1 MCNLVVSP
9 AAACRKPPSPIIA
22 EVYPSYQQSCCAP
35 STHCTALHCTAFEA
49 PSLQIG
55 GPRFEG
61 KDMCQIYAGRF
72 CYFAGL
78 EGLPSFKSCRLVFS
92 FPSLPL
98 APVLPSAASTI
109 SHNEKQPPNVFDGDA
124 QEELALEKLGYQQE
138 LKRSFGLIGMI
149 GFSFSI
155 VTCWSAL
162 SGVLVIG
169 VESGGPPVMIWS
181 WLGICTASLAVAY
194 SMAEM
199 CSAYPVAGGQYSWV
213 AALAPRKMARGFS
226 YVCGLFMLIGILAMG
241 ATNNFIVA
249 NFILGVSNLNNP
261 GYTIQRWH
269 TVLVT
274 YAVGIFSACF
284 NIFGPSLLE
293 KASRALLVW
302 NICAFLIIVITILA
316 VNDHKQLAAFVFK
329 DFVNETGFNRPYCAI
344 VGLLQSA
351 FGMCCHDAPAHMRE
365 EIHDARKQVPRAIIL
380 SVYVGAVT
388 GFIFLIAAYYC
399 MGSID
404 DTAMSSTGVPIIEIF
419 YNSTSSRAGAS
430 CLTILLIV
438 IGIGASNALT
448 AEGGRAVYTFA
459 RDRGLPFS
467 NLWSQVEPKKQIPI
481 AALCLTVLVQV
492 ALDSVYLG
500 TVTGFNTV
508 VSIATQGFYAMLAYP
523 TTRTDVSSAMP
534 LMARLTSLMLP
545 SCRAQAKKIGGGL
558 YFQGALSVP
567 LNITGLVFLLFTT
580 ITFNSPS
587 VCPVSTENMNYTS
600 AAVGMIM
607 AGVPRPGRPQV
618 EAKPLCSAASSS
630 IDLFGRARGVNNDV
644 PLSFR

>member
-1 MCNLVVSP
+1 M
-9 AAACRKPPSPIIA
+9 A
-22 EVYPSYQQSCCAP
+22 
-35 STHCTALHCTAFEA
+35 
-49 PSLQIG
+49 
-55 GPRFEG
+55 
-61 KDMCQIYAGRF
+61 D
-72 CYFAGL
+72 
-78 EGLPSFKSCRLVFS
+78 
-92 FPSLPL
+92 
-98 APVLPSAASTI
+98 
-109 SHNEKQPPNVFDGDA
+109 NEKQPPNVFNGDA

-162 SGVLVIG
+162 SGVLIIG

-213 AALAPRKMARGFS
+213 AALAPRKMARAFS
-226 YVCGLFMLIGILAMG
+226 YVCVWFMLIGILAMG
-241 ATNNFIVA
+241 ATNNFI
-249 NFILGVSNLNNP
+249 
-261 GYTIQRWH
+261 RWH

-274 YAVGIFSACF
+274 YAVGTFSACF

-293 KASRALLVW
+293 KASRGLLIW

-316 VNDHKQLAAFVFK
+316 VNDHKQSAAFVFK

-351 FGMCCHDAPAHMRE
+351 FGMCCYDAPAHMCE
-365 EIHDARKQVPRAIIL
+365 EIHNARKQAPRAIIL
-380 SVYVGAVT
+380 SVYVGAIT

-430 CLTILLIV
+430 CLTVLLIV

-448 AEGGRAVYTFA
+448 AEGGRAVYAFA

-467 NLWSQVEPKKQIPI
+467 DLWSKVEPKKQIPI

-492 ALDSVYLG
+492 ALDSIYFG

-508 VSIATQGFYAMLAYP
+508 VSIATQGFY
-523 TTRTDVSSAMP
+523 VSYAMP
-534 LMARLTSLMLP
+534 LMARLASLILP
-545 SCRAQAKKIGGGL
+545 SSRAQAKKIEGGL
-558 YFQGALSVP
+558 YSLGAFSVP
-567 LNITGLVFLLFTT
+567 LNIIGLVFLLFTT
-580 ITFNSPS
+580 ITFNFPS
-587 VCPVSTENMNYTS
+587 VYPVTSENMNYTS
-600 AAVGMIM
+600 AAVGIIM
-607 AGVPRPGRPQV
+607 AVALLTWVTTGQKQFTGPEPNEVLEGRRASQV
-618 EAKPLCSAASSS
+618 VVSEESLHENMMRTKADQS
-630 IDLFGRARGVNNDV
+630 
-644 PLSFR
+644 